1 MSTTGTTGTEPTSG
15 ASGSDPG
22 TGSDQGTS
30 SDPGTG
36 SERGTGSDPGTGSDT
51 TTGTGTGSRAAT
63 DGTPPV
69 GRPRRLWPRVLAAVL
84 ALVLLA
90 AAGLVV
96 GVAWYF
102 SGLALAVDRGG
113 QPPVSVTAGV
123 DASGRPDGTV
133 VLPDTAGSAVE
144 GLHGVRWQ
152 LGEES
157 GWGVA
162 GEVLSREDGRVVRG
176 WDDRDGT
183 LPDAGATGQVDQD
196 VFLGSPGTVGLLY
209 EDVLLDGELGDLP
222 AHRVPAPASPTPE
235 QAAAAGTWI
244 VFAHGRGGQREEANR
259 YLPLWHDLGY
269 EVLVPSYRND
279 AGTAQDPSGRYGLGV
294 TEWRDLDAAVAYA
307 LDNGAE
313 QVVLA
318 GWSMG
323 GAVQVQLLAESEH
336 AGSVVG
342 LVLDAPVVDWRA
354 VFEEQGDLAG
364 LPRWLTSLAVRF
376 VELRGGLDLDD
387 VDWTT
392 RADLEEVVDVPVY
405 LVHSDDDA
413 FVPNGPSR
421 VVAERLGDL
430 VTTRF
435 DGPGD
440 HTREW
445 NVDPEDYDADMRAW
459 FTETFPAR

>member
-1 MSTTGTTGTEPTSG
+1 MRTTGATGTTGTTG
-15 ASGSDPG
+15 A
-22 TGSDQGTS
+22 TG
-30 SDPGTG
+30 
-36 SERGTGSDPGTGSDT
+36 
-51 TTGTGTGSRAAT
+51 TTGTGTDATGSEAAT
-63 DGTPPV
+63 ASVSGTDSGTGTAADDAAEV
-69 GRPRRLWPRVLAAVL
+69 GRPRRLWPRVLAAVV

-123 DASGRPDGTV
+123 DGSGQNDGTV

-162 GEVLSREDGRVVRG
+162 GDVVLREDGRVVRG

-183 LPDAGATGQVDQD
+183 LPRAGATGQVDQD
-196 VFLGSPGTVGLLY
+196 VFLGDPGTVGLLF
-209 EDVLLDGELGDLP
+209 EDVLLDGELGELP

-235 QAAAAGTWI
+235 QAAAAGTWV

-279 AGTAQDPSGRYGLGV
+279 AGTAQDPSGRYGLGG

-323 GAVQVQLLAESEH
+323 GAVQLQLLAESEH

-364 LPRWLTSLAVRF
+364 LPRWLTSLAARF
-376 VELRGGLDLDD
+376 VELRGGLDLEDL
-387 VDWTT
+387 DWTE

-413 FVPNGPSR
+413 FVPNEPSQ

-430 VTTRF
+430 ATTRF
-435 DGPGD
+435 EGPGD

-445 NVDPEDYDADMRAW
+445 NVDPEGYEADMRAW
-459 FTETFPAR
+459 FTGTFPAR